1 MRILTAEAMQQVD
14 REAIEGFGI
23 PSLVLMENAAL
34 GVVDALAAEYPN
46 ADSVT
51 IFCGP
56 GNNGGDGLAVG
67 RHLAVRG
74 YGVTLFLVAGGRELR
89 GDAAIQLGICRGM
102 GLDLRDVEPEESV
115 AGLLEVAAASDV
127 VIDCLFGTGLVRP
140 LAGRYA
146 ELVTGLNEIA
156 VPRLAADLPSGLSG
170 SRADVFGPTLEAD
183 LTVTF
188 AAPKIPHIFPP
199 AAAFVGRVVVADL
212 GIPPELLE
220 RAEGDLHLLTEEAL
234 APLLTAR
241 PIDSHKGDFG
251 HVLVVG
257 GSEGK
262 SGAAILAARGAL
274 RSGAGLVTIAC
285 PAPILPTIE
294 AVSIESMA
302 VALPTSGLDLG
313 DEAVSVALSAAD
325 GKSVLA
331 IGPGLGAE
339 GETPATVRTLVMQAE
354 TAVVL
359 DADGLNAFA
368 GRLVELSERREE
380 TILTPHPGE
389 LARLLG
395 ISIEEVLSD
404 RLAAVRR
411 ACQESG
417 SVVVLKGHLS
427 LIADPLGGV
436 YVNPTGNPGMATGG
450 SGDVLTGMIAG
461 FGSQGHESLGAAR
474 LGVFLHGLAGD
485 LAASTVGEAGLTA
498 SDLAKRVPEAIE
510 RLARS

>member
-1 MRILTAEAMQQVD
+1 MRILTAEAMRRVD
-14 REAIEGFGI
+14 REAIDGFGI

-34 GVVDALAAEYPN
+34 GVVDAVAAEYPD
-46 ADSVT
+46 ADAVT

-102 GLDLRDVEPEESV
+102 GLDLREVELEESI
-115 AGLLEVAAASDV
+115 AGLLEVAGAGDV
-127 VIDCLFGTGLVRP
+127 VIDCLFGTGLIRP
-140 LAGRYA
+140 LSGQYA

-170 SRADVFGPTLEAD
+170 SRPDVFGPTLEAD

-188 AAPKIPHIFPP
+188 GVPKIPHVFPP
-199 AAAFVGRVVVADL
+199 AAALVGRVVVADL

-220 RAEGDLHLLTEEAL
+220 RAEGDLHLLTEEVL
-234 APLLTAR
+234 APLLASR
-241 PIDSHKGDFG
+241 PIDSHKGDYG

-262 SGAAILAARGAL
+262 SGAAVLTARGAV

-285 PAPILPTIE
+285 PVSILPTVE
-294 AVSIESMA
+294 ATSIESMA
-302 VALPTSGLDLG
+302 VALPTSSSDLG
-313 DEAVSVALSAAD
+313 DEAVAVALAASE
-325 GKSVLA
+325 GKSFLA
-331 IGPGLGAE
+331 IGPGLGVA
-339 GETPATVRTLVMQAE
+339 GKTPAAVRNLVMQVRSP
-354 TAVVL
+354 VVL
-359 DADGLNAFA
+359 DADGLNCFA
-368 GRLVELSERREE
+368 GLIDELSGRREE
-380 TILTPHPGE
+380 TILTPHAGE
-389 LARLLG
+389 LGRLMG
-395 ISIEEVLSD
+395 ISTDAVLAD
-404 RLAAVRR
+404 RVAAVRR
-411 ACQESG
+411 ASEASG
-417 SVVVLKGHLS
+417 AVVVLKGHLS
-427 LIADPLGGV
+427 LIADPRGGI

-461 FGSQGHESLGAAR
+461 LGAQGHEPLDAAR

-485 LAASTVGEAGLTA
+485 LAAGTVGETGLTA
-498 SDLAKRVPEAIE
+498 GDLVERVPEAIE
-510 RLARS
+510 RLGRS